1 MASEAPAHS
10 FLLPRLTALV
20 DEAVANGIARDVAV
34 AVLIDLITA
43 PPFNTSS
50 IDPSANDAPQPDYDR
65 SPDDPVLVARLEA
78 LREAGANPFT
88 EWQVPNAVIALKQ
101 GAGRLIRDVHDRGVL
116 MLCDPRLGSRGYGK
130 LFLASLPPL
139 PRTRDFAEVERF
151 FAPPAPEAAPRRSI
165 GQCGGAE

>member
-65 SPDDPVLVARLEA
+65 SPDDPVLV
-78 LREAGANPFT
+78 G
-88 EWQVPNAVIALKQ
+88 
-101 GAGRLIRDVHDRGVL
+101 GVSVT
-116 MLCDPRLGSRGYGK
+116 P
-130 LFLASLPPL
+130 
-139 PRTRDFAEVERF
+139 PRT
-151 FAPPAPEAAPRRSI
+151 I
-165 GQCGGAE
+165 GQQGDADFTRNPTWRE